1 MLEFLR
7 KIRRTLAVATGLF
20 IIYMSLRPSL
30 DLTEHISDKA
40 MHFLAY
46 GAWAAIACA
55 TPRGARRMALYA
67 GIIFATGLA
76 IEIIQPNVG
85 RDKSLADLV
94 ANSLGI
100 AAGILLALW
109 ARRRLYARG
118 GGQSGP

>member
-7 KIRRTLAVATGLF
+7 NIRRTLAVAMGLF
-20 IIYMSLRPSL
+20 IIYMSLRAGL
-30 DLTEHISDKA
+30 NLTQYVSDKT
-40 MHFLAY
+40 MHFVAY
-46 GAWAAIACA
+46 GSWAAVACA
-55 TPRGARRMALYA
+55 TPRGKQRMALYA

-85 RDKSLADLV
+85 RDKSMLDLL

-109 ARRRLYARG
+109 ARRWLYAP
-118 GGQSGP
+118 SGRQ